1 MKYKVQKIMTEKDE
15 EASAID
21 ANVEQSGERISKFDA
36 VISRLERAIQLL
48 ADSEAVKSRQRED

>member
-21 ANVEQSGERISKFDA
+21 ANVEQSEERISKFDA
-36 VISRLERAIQLL
+36 VIWRLERAIQLL

>member
-1 MKYKVQKIMTEKDE
+1 MTEKDE

-21 ANVEQSGERISKFDA
+21 ANVEQSDERISKFDA
-36 VISRLERAIQLL
+36 VIWRLERAIQLL